1 MTNLPER
8 LAEALVD
15 HSKVVIVIMLLVTAG
30 MAVGAG
36 QVDDESDLDQ
46 FETGSDARAAQEY
59 IQQNFEAEGQQ
70 DVTVIQV
77 IQRGDNVLARESVI
91 RSLELQQQIME
102 REEIAGTLT
111 EETPILGIGNVL
123 AQAQIQRQYG
133 EDADGKDGEDA
144 ARSGGS
150 QEITIQDQIDVLSAM
165 NEQEYEALV
174 QEVLSEDGNRRAL
187 ALMPS
192 SYEPGSTTAKAHNM
206 IITQRTEGG
215 TPEGPEGLGEQETT
229 AQLELRELANQ
240 EDDRYTVFGTGII
253 TDEIDRSFSDSFT
266 IVGPLALLFVVVALT
281 VAYRD
286 LLDIV
291 LGVVGILVVLLWT
304 FGFMGW
310 AGITFNQLLISV
322 PVLLIGLSIDYA
334 IHVFMRHREHRN
346 EETDGTPD
354 VRGSMKTALFGVGVA
369 LVWVTATAAIGF
381 LANLVS
387 PIGPLQDFGLTSAFG
402 ITAALFVFGAL
413 IPALKVEIDGF
424 LEARGIDRRKRAFG
438 TGGSAFSG
446 VLSTG
451 AKAARRAPLVVIALA
466 LLLSLGG
473 AYGATQVDTTFQQ
486 EDFLAE
492 SPPAWMDNLPEPFAP
507 GTYQA
512 KDDLAFVQANFQQ
525 QGQDASL
532 LIQEDVTDPQTL
544 VWVQDATER
553 IGSTESAFIL
563 PNDRPDMQT
572 PLTVMQQTAR
582 SNDEFAAAYQQADTD
597 DDGIPDQNVEAL
609 YDQLLTVNPE
619 ASNVIYRNEAG
630 EYEALRMQIGL
641 KGDVL
646 AATVADEMR
655 DVAASV
661 EADSGGQLA
670 VVATGDPIISSDVE
684 DALFDTV
691 IQSLLITLVAVFLFL
706 AVAYRLTGDTASLGV
721 VTLLPV
727 LFSVTWILGTM
738 YLIGMPFNALTG
750 TIAALTIGLGIAY
763 SIHISSRYTLE
774 LERQGDVWAAMDT
787 TVTGTGGALLGS
799 AATTVGG
806 FGTLALA
813 ILPVLQQFGII
824 TGLTIIYAFLA
835 SVLVLPSMLVVWTR
849 YLGPSGYFPPADEEV
864 GGPDA
869 TETPAPDGGPR
880 DE

>member
-1 MTNLPER
+1 MTSFPER
-8 LAEALVD
+8 LAETLVD

-59 IQQNFEAEGQQ
+59 IQQNFETEGQQ
-70 DVTVIQV
+70 DVTVIQA

-111 EETPILGIGNVL
+111 EENPILGIGNVL
-123 AQAQIQRQYG
+123 AQAQIQRQF
-133 EDADGKDGEDA
+133 GEDA
-144 ARSGGS
+144 ARSGGSAGGS

-165 NEQEYEALV
+165 SEQEYEALV
-174 QEVLSEDGNRRAL
+174 REVLSEDGNQRAL

-192 SYEPGSTTAKAHNM
+192 SYETGTTTAKAHNM

-240 EDDRYTVFGTGII
+240 EDDQYTVFGSGII

-334 IHVFMRHREHRN
+334 IHVFMRHREHRG
-346 EETDGTPD
+346 EEADGTPD

-492 SPPAWMDNLPEPFAP
+492 SPPGWMNSLPEPFAP

-512 KDDLAFVQANFQQ
+512 KDDLEFVQANFQQ

-532 LIQEDVTDPQTL
+532 LIREDVTNPETL
-544 VWVQDATER
+544 TWVQEGTDAASE
-553 IGSTESAFIL
+553 TESAFIL
-563 PNDRPDMQT
+563 ANGRADIRT
-572 PLTVMQQTAR
+572 PLTVMQRTAR
-582 SNDEFAAAYQQADTD
+582 TNQEFGAAYQQADTD
-597 DDGIPDQNVEAL
+597 GDGIPDQNVEAL
-609 YDQLLTVNPE
+609 YDQLLAINPE
-619 ASNVIYRNEAG
+619 ASNVIHRNEAG
-630 EYEALRMQIGL
+630 EYEALRIQVGL

-646 AATVADEMR
+646 AATVADDMR
-655 DVAASV
+655 DVASTM
-661 EADSGGQLA
+661 EATSDGQLE
-670 VVATGDPIISSDVE
+670 VVATGDPIIGSDVE
-684 DALFDTV
+684 DALFETV

-849 YLGPSGYFPPADEEV
+849 YLGPSGYFPTAEDEDEV
-864 GGPDA
+864 SGPDDA
-869 TETPAPDGGPR
+869 AETPAPDGGAR
-880 DE
+880 NE

>member
-1 MTNLPER
+1 MTSFPER
-8 LAEALVD
+8 LAEALID

-46 FETGSDARAAQEY
+46 FETRSDARAAQEY
-59 IQQNFEAEGQQ
+59 IQQNFETEGQQ
-70 DVTVIQV
+70 DVTVIQA

-133 EDADGKDGEDA
+133 EDAAGSGGSA
-144 ARSGGS
+144 GGS

-165 NEQEYEALV
+165 SEQEYEALV
-174 QEVLSEDGNRRAL
+174 REVLSEDGNQRAL

-192 SYEPGSTTAKAHNM
+192 SYETGTTTAKAHNT

-240 EDDRYTVFGTGII
+240 EDEQYTVFGTGII

-334 IHVFMRHREHRN
+334 IHVFMRHREHRG
-346 EETDGTPD
+346 EEADGTPD

-525 QGQDASL
+525 QGRDASL
-532 LIQEDVTDPQTL
+532 LIQEDVTDPQTS
-544 VWVQDATER
+544 VC
-553 IGSTESAFIL
+553 GSVTSSCIRRLASWPCCWKFAWT
-563 PNDRPDMQT
+563 N
-572 PLTVMQQTAR
+572 AR
-582 SNDEFAAAYQQADTD
+582 S
-597 DDGIPDQNVEAL
+597 
-609 YDQLLTVNPE
+609 
-619 ASNVIYRNEAG
+619 S
-630 EYEALRMQIGL
+630 
-641 KGDVL
+641 L
-646 AATVADEMR
+646 A
-655 DVAASV
+655 
-661 EADSGGQLA
+661 
-670 VVATGDPIISSDVE
+670 
-684 DALFDTV
+684 
-691 IQSLLITLVAVFLFL
+691 
-706 AVAYRLTGDTASLGV
+706 
-721 VTLLPV
+721 
-727 LFSVTWILGTM
+727 W
-738 YLIGMPFNALTG
+738 
-750 TIAALTIGLGIAY
+750 
-763 SIHISSRYTLE
+763 
-774 LERQGDVWAAMDT
+774 
-787 TVTGTGGALLGS
+787 
-799 AATTVGG
+799 
-806 FGTLALA
+806 
-813 ILPVLQQFGII
+813 
-824 TGLTIIYAFLA
+824 
-835 SVLVLPSMLVVWTR
+835 
-849 YLGPSGYFPPADEEV
+849 
-864 GGPDA
+864 
-869 TETPAPDGGPR
+869 
-880 DE
+880 

>member
-1 MTNLPER
+1 VSSIPER
-8 LAEALVD
+8 VAGAVID
-15 HSKVVIVIMLLVTAG
+15 HSKLVIVIMLLVTAA

-36 QVDDESDLDQ
+36 QVSDESNLDQ
-46 FETGSDARAAQEY
+46 FETGSDAREAQEY
-59 IQQNFEAEGQQ
+59 IQQNFESQDRQ

-91 RSLELQQQIME
+91 GSLKFQQRILAE
-102 REEIAGTLT
+102 EEIAGTLT
-111 EETPILGIGNVL
+111 DENPILGIGNVL

-133 EDADGKDGEDA
+133 EEAGGN
-144 ARSGGS
+144 GGS
-150 QEITIQDQIDVLSAM
+150 TGGGQEITIQDQIDVLSAM
-165 NEQEYEALV
+165 SDAEYEALV

-187 ALMPS
+187 ALLPS
-192 SYEPGSTTAKAHNM
+192 SYDTGTMTANAHNM
-206 IITQRTEGG
+206 IISQRTAGG
-215 TPEGPEGLGEQETT
+215 TPEGPEGLGERETT

-240 EDDRYTVFGTGII
+240 EEEQYTVFGAGII

-334 IHVFMRHREHRN
+334 IHVFMRHREHRG
-346 EETDGTPD
+346 EEADGTPD
-354 VRGSMKTALFGVGVA
+354 VGGSMKTALFGVGVA

-387 PIGPLQDFGLTSAFG
+387 PIGPLQDFGVTSAFG

-424 LEARGIDRRKRAFG
+424 LEARGFDRRKRAFG
-438 TGGSAFSG
+438 TGDSAFSG
-446 VLSTG
+446 VLSVG

-492 SPPAWMDNLPEPFAP
+492 SPPGWMNSLPEPFAP

-512 KDDLAFVQANFQQ
+512 KGDLAFVQANFQQ

-532 LIQEDVTDPQTL
+532 RIQGDVTNPNTL
-544 VWVQDATER
+544 QWVNNATEDA
-553 IGSTESAFIL
+553 GNTTAAFIL
-563 PNDRPDMQT
+563 PNGRPDVRT
-572 PLTVMQQTAR
+572 PLTVMRQTAR
-582 SNDEFAAAYQQADTD
+582 TNQEFGAAYQQADTD
-597 DDGIPDQNVEAL
+597 GDGIPDRNIEAL
-609 YDQLLTVNPE
+609 YDQLVTVNPSA
-619 ASNVIYRNEAG
+619 ASVIYRTEAG
-630 EYEALRMQIGL
+630 EYEALRIQVGL

-646 AATVADEMR
+646 AATVADDMR
-655 DVAASV
+655 DVAASM
-661 EADSGGQLA
+661 EADSGDQLR
-670 VVATGDPIISSDVE
+670 VVATGDPVISSDIE
-684 DALFDTV
+684 DALFETV
-691 IQSLLITLVAVFLFL
+691 IQSLLITLVSVFLFL
-706 AVAYRLTGDTASLGV
+706 AIAYRLAGDTASLGV

-774 LERQGDVWAAMDT
+774 LERQGNVWSAMNT

-806 FGTLALA
+806 FGTLGLA

-849 YLGPSGYFPPADEEV
+849 YLGPSGQFPAADDDV
-864 GGPDA
+864 GGPDEP

-880 DE
+880 NE

>member
-1 MTNLPER
+1 MRSFPER
-8 LAEALVD
+8 LAEALID

-59 IQQNFEAEGQQ
+59 IQQNFETEGQQ

-133 EDADGKDGEDA
+133 EDAAGSGGSA
-144 ARSGGS
+144 GGS

-240 EDDRYTVFGTGII
+240 KDDQYTVFGSGII

-291 LGVVGILVVLLWT
+291 LGVMGILVVLLWT

-402 ITAALFVFGAL
+402 ITAALFVFGDL
-413 IPALKVEIDGF
+413 IPALKV
-424 LEARGIDRRKRAFG
+424 
-438 TGGSAFSG
+438 
-446 VLSTG
+446 
-451 AKAARRAPLVVIALA
+451 
-466 LLLSLGG
+466 
-473 AYGATQVDTTFQQ
+473 
-486 EDFLAE
+486 
-492 SPPAWMDNLPEPFAP
+492 
-507 GTYQA
+507 
-512 KDDLAFVQANFQQ
+512 
-525 QGQDASL
+525 
-532 LIQEDVTDPQTL
+532 
-544 VWVQDATER
+544 
-553 IGSTESAFIL
+553 
-563 PNDRPDMQT
+563 
-572 PLTVMQQTAR
+572 
-582 SNDEFAAAYQQADTD
+582 
-597 DDGIPDQNVEAL
+597 
-609 YDQLLTVNPE
+609 
-619 ASNVIYRNEAG
+619 
-630 EYEALRMQIGL
+630 
-641 KGDVL
+641 
-646 AATVADEMR
+646 
-655 DVAASV
+655 
-661 EADSGGQLA
+661 
-670 VVATGDPIISSDVE
+670 
-684 DALFDTV
+684 
-691 IQSLLITLVAVFLFL
+691 
-706 AVAYRLTGDTASLGV
+706 DTA
-721 VTLLPV
+721 
-727 LFSVTWILGTM
+727 
-738 YLIGMPFNALTG
+738 
-750 TIAALTIGLGIAY
+750 
-763 SIHISSRYTLE
+763 
-774 LERQGDVWAAMDT
+774 
-787 TVTGTGGALLGS
+787 
-799 AATTVGG
+799 G
-806 FGTLALA
+806 FEKAVDLD
-813 ILPVLQQFGII
+813 F
-824 TGLTIIYAFLA
+824 
-835 SVLVLPSMLVVWTR
+835 
-849 YLGPSGYFPPADEEV
+849 
-864 GGPDA
+864 
-869 TETPAPDGGPR
+869 
-880 DE
+880 

>member
-8 LAEALVD
+8 LAEALID

-59 IQQNFEAEGQQ
+59 IQQNFETEGQQ
-70 DVTVIQV
+70 DVTVIQA

-133 EDADGKDGEDA
+133 EDAAGSGGSA
-144 ARSGGS
+144 GGS

-165 NEQEYEALV
+165 SEQEYEALV
-174 QEVLSEDGNRRAL
+174 QEVLSEDGNQRAL

-192 SYEPGSTTAKAHNM
+192 SYEEPGSTTAKAHNT

-240 EDDRYTVFGTGII
+240 EDEQYTVFGTGII

-525 QGQDASL
+525 QGRDASL

-597 DDGIPDQNVEAL
+597 GDGIPDQNVEAL

-630 EYEALRMQIGL
+630 EYEALRVQIGL

-646 AATVADEMR
+646 AATIADEMR

-661 EADSGGQLA
+661 EAESGGQLA

-684 DALFDTV
+684 DALFETV

-763 SIHISSRYTLE
+763 SIHVSSRYTLE

-849 YLGPSGYFPPADEEV
+849 YLGPSGHFPPADEEV